1 MATRRQTERVTV
13 SAIRET
19 YFRGDFELCL
29 TLCDARQLRDAT
41 DAAEIVLLRARC
53 LIHLGRGDQAIEVLR
68 GLRVAD
74 EQHDEYITG
83 RMLMSAAY
91 VSLGKYDEGVK
102 IAREAYDEAGG
113 AHQTVRTELVLN
125 LATAHYWKGE
135 YARAS
140 RLLEGIPETV
150 DIIYVR
156 ALQVLGG
163 VAWAKG
169 DFAGSLD
176 KFRDAIDRLD
186 RCQYKDRFLEASL
199 LFSLTYLCAE
209 LPRLDL
215 WPEAS
220 KRIKEF
226 DWSASGVVK
235 WHYFIAVAG
244 SFVAEMQGD
253 LDASVRWATLAE
265 NIAPDCASLITAWCR
280 LAACV
285 GRNGERVAHAYLTN
299 KAIEKYDAMPRDV
312 RFHEQLMLSLDIAE
326 EVLYSDAPLSAS
338 RFVTYYATV
347 IAPSRSVG
355 AEARKMES
363 KFAMVM
369 GMLEE
374 RRGNKARAEESY
386 LHALEINRSTG
397 LLRRAA
403 IVAYRLFALTGEPKY
418 ELFVEHALRDV
429 SAKYWVKAG
438 LARSRT
444 EAQLTI
450 RQLEVVQLVARGL
463 TNKEIGAA
471 LKITEA
477 RVRNILVVVFRT
489 LGVQSRAEL
498 ATVAA
503 ARGLIDRRVP

>member
-1 MATRRQTERVTV
+1 MATRRQSERITV
-13 SAIRET
+13 SEIRET

-29 TLCDARQLRDAT
+29 ALCDALQSKDAK
-41 DAAEIVLLRARC
+41 DAAEIVLLHARC
-53 LIHLGRGDQAIEVLR
+53 LIQLGRGDQAIEALR

-102 IAREAYDEAGG
+102 IAHEAYDEVGG
-113 AHQTVRTELVLN
+113 AHQSVRTELVLN

-135 YARAS
+135 YTRAS
-140 RLLEGIPETV
+140 RLLEGIPETD

-156 ALQVLGG
+156 TLQVLGG

-176 KFRDAIDRLD
+176 KFREAIDRLD
-186 RCQYKDRFLEASL
+186 RCQYQDRFLESSL
-199 LFSLTYLCAE
+199 LFALTYLCAE

-226 DWSASGVVK
+226 DWSVSGVVK

-244 SFVAEMQGD
+244 SFITEMQGD
-253 LDASVRWATLAE
+253 LDASIRWATLAE

-285 GRNGERVAHAYLTN
+285 GRNGERAAHAYLTN
-299 KAIEKYDAMPRDV
+299 KAIEKYDAMPRDL
-312 RFHEQLMLSLDIAE
+312 RLHDQSMLSLDIAE
-326 EVLYSDAPLSAS
+326 EVLYSDTPLSAS
-338 RFVTYYATV
+338 RFVTYYSTV

-355 AEARKMES
+355 VEARKMES
-363 KFAMVM
+363 KFAMTL

-374 RRGNKARAEESY
+374 RRGNKARAQEAY
-386 LHALEINRSTG
+386 LRALEISRSTG

-403 IVAYRLFALTGEPKY
+403 IVAYRLFALTGERKY
-418 ELFVEHALRDV
+418 ESFVENALRDV
-429 SAKYWVKAG
+429 SEKYWVKAH
-438 LARSRT
+438 LTRSRT
-444 EAQLTI
+444 EAQLTS
-450 RQLEVVQLVARGL
+450 RQLEVVRLVAQGL
-463 TNKEIGAA
+463 TNKEIGRA

-498 ATVAA
+498 ATVAS
-503 ARGLIDRRVP
+503 ARGILDQQ